1 MNVAYVRQFH
11 NVLATMAR
19 LSKIC
24 VVKLDQDYI
33 YFITSES
40 GVSGSSVWCQLDG
53 KNFFE
58 EYVLEGVTEDAPYIF
73 LEIQPGQM
81 AQSLALLKTSKDSIQ
96 LVKVKLTRKHHQAC
110 LSFQIEM
117 PYDRQCVHDIPVT
130 PVPRKDWSDYAQPE
144 YEIVRGQFVSLIVP
158 DVKKL
163 KHIVE
168 RYKNL
173 GPYVSFEANQKGRL
187 TLSLLSDRV
196 TLSTQFKELQVVKNP
211 LAIQD
216 DAEPVTINIEL
227 KKMASLLGAD
237 HIGSRRC
244 TAHFVRDKLLHI
256 SLTTDDVSLEYYLP
270 GVHL

>member
-1 MNVAYVRQFH
+1 MKFRAKMNVAYVRQFH

-33 YFITSES
+33 YFITNES

-117 PYDRQCVHDIPVT
+117 PYDRQCVHD
-130 PVPRKDWSDYAQPE
+130 VPGMCFFQYGHSTKETFLQNILG
-144 YEIVRGQFVSLIVP
+144 EIGY
-158 DVKKL
+158 L
-163 KHIVE
+163 KI
-168 RYKNL
+168 
-173 GPYVSFEANQKGRL
+173 
-187 TLSLLSDRV
+187 
-196 TLSTQFKELQVVKNP
+196 LSTIVY
-211 LAIQD
+211 I
-216 DAEPVTINIEL
+216 
-227 KKMASLLGAD
+227 
-237 HIGSRRC
+237 
-244 TAHFVRDKLLHI
+244 LHLYSYI
-256 SLTTDDVSLEYYLP
+256 FYF
-270 GVHL
+270 